1 MISSHERSCPD
12 GKQILTVESPSVLV
26 TLSMSEDCDALI
38 LGAGVLMD
46 GGV

>member
-1 MISSHERSCPD
+1 MISCHERSCPD